1 MFRTGP
7 TSGPTGSAEPFPRSS
22 AVPSVP
28 VVTTFRAPTPS
39 GDLVGTVTGS
49 GPELL
54 LLHGGPGLSPDYLD
68 DLVAELAGGWTV
80 ATYQQRGLEPSAV
93 DGDVTVPGH
102 VADVLAV
109 LDHLGWERPV
119 LGGHSWGG
127 LLAMHVLADHPDRWR
142 GALVVDPQGAVGD
155 GGDAEFLAN
164 LSARVPEENR
174 SRVDELDALEAE
186 RALTPEEFAE
196 QVTLMWPAYH
206 PDPSAAPPAPEM
218 VVSDRAAEMFESM
231 FATLPA
237 LEARLTGCAVPAVF
251 VHGALSPMPV
261 TASTDSAALMA
272 AAEVV
277 VVDGAGH
284 FVWMDEPGAVR
295 RALDA
300 RLA

>member
-1 MFRTGP
+1 M
-7 TSGPTGSAEPFPRSS
+7 
-22 AVPSVP
+22 
-28 VVTTFRAPTPS
+28 VTFYAPTPT
-39 GDLVGTVTGS
+39 GDLVGTVVGH

-54 LLHGGPGLSPDYLD
+54 LLHGGPGISCNYLD
-68 DLVAELAGGWTV
+68 DLVSELTDGWTV
-80 ATYQQRGLEPSAV
+80 ATYQQRGLEPSALG
-93 DGDVTVPGH
+93 GDVTVGGH
-102 VADVLAV
+102 AADVLAV

-164 LSARVPEENR
+164 LAARVPDA
-174 SRVDELDALEAE
+174 SRARIEELDALEAE
-186 RALTPEEFAE
+186 RALTPEEFSE

-206 PDPSAAPPAPEM
+206 PNPSSAPPAPEM
-218 VVSDRAAEMFESM
+218 VVSERAGEMFESM

-237 LEARLTGCAVPAVF
+237 LEARLTGCTVPTVF

-261 TASTDSAALMA
+261 TASTDSAAIMA
-272 AAEVV
+272 DAGVV
-277 VVDGAGH
+277 VLERAGH

-295 RALDA
+295 AALDA
-300 RLA
+300 RLG